1 MKFICTTLLTVCLT
15 ACINDSQSTNN
26 NTPNTSIATK
36 EKFYTSIKEIPVPE
50 GYERI
55 VFNENSYGTFLRNLS
70 LKQDN
75 TVYLFN
81 GSKKGNQQ
89 AQFAVLSMDVGNKDL
104 QQCADA
110 AMRLYAEHLYAQ
122 KQYDKIRFN
131 LTNGFDCNFKKYAAG
146 YRVVVNGNK
155 TSWTLQS
162 KPDSSY
168 AVFRKYM
175 DLVFNYAGT
184 RSLHG
189 QMKTVSLNDM
199 QTGDVF
205 IQTGEPYG
213 HAVTVM
219 DMAVNKTTKDTVF
232 MLSQSYMPAQNI
244 HVLLNPNADGKSPW
258 YSKNFTG
265 KLYTPEWTFTKND
278 LKRF

>member
-1 MKFICTTLLTVCLT
+1 MKFVCTTLLTVCLT
-15 ACINDSQSTNN
+15 ACNNDSQSTNN

-36 EKFYTSIKEIPVPE
+36 DKFYTSIKEIPVPE

-55 VFNENSYGTFLRNLS
+55 DFAANTYGAFLRNLT

-89 AQFAVLSMDVGNKDL
+89 AQFAVLSMDIGNRDL

-110 AMRLYAEHLYAQ
+110 AMRLYAEHLYNQ
-122 KQYDKIRFN
+122 KQYDKIGFN
-131 LTNGFDCNFKKYAAG
+131 LTNGFYCNFNKYAAG

-155 TSWTLQS
+155 TSWALQS

-168 AVFRKYM
+168 SVFRKYM

-189 QMKTVSLNDM
+189 QMKTVSINDM

-205 IQTGEPYG
+205 IQTGDPYG

-219 DMAVNKTTKDTVF
+219 DMAVNKTTQDTVF

-258 YSKNFTG
+258 YSKKFTG